1 MLDRHIAKILY
12 ITGFVTIT
20 PLLQFFAPVM
30 NLQLSN
36 LSVSDATGMLFAQHW
51 GLMAACFGGLLM
63 YAANRPAVR
72 RPIMLAALVEKLGL
86 VVLIVLGWNAPQ
98 LAGLHLAAFF
108 DGACVLIFAAYL
120 AQSSTSHAA

>member
-1 MLDRHIAKILY
+1 MLDRYIAKILY

-20 PLLQFFAPVM
+20 PLLQFLAPTM

-36 LSVSDATGMLFAQHW
+36 LTVGDATGMLFAQHW
-51 GLMAACFGGLLM
+51 GLMAACFGALLM
-63 YAANRPAVR
+63 FAASRPAVR

-86 VVLIVLGWNAPQ
+86 VVLVVLGWNTPQ

-108 DGACVLIFAAYL
+108 DGACVLIYAAYL
-120 AQSSTSHAA
+120 LQSNRA